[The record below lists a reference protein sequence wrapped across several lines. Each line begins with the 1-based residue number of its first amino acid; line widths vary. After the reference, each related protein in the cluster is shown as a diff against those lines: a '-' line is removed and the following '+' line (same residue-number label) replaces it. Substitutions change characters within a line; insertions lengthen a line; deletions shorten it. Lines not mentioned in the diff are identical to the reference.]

1 MKRRYIV
8 ILGSIVIGL
17 LIFVLMP
24 FMIDDA
30 FNSVDTK
37 LQAMAHS
44 RTDSIQ
50 MAYQNFEKELESSS
64 SLNEIDY
71 TELKDSLSGI
81 YRSYSEIIDLIH
93 HHHHVMQDSILAVDQ
108 NSGLPG
114 NSQKDEL
121 SRLYWFGTEPS
132 SNWGSGNGNAEQLSN
147 QLLLFELKIAVFN
160 HLLEEKLGLSTSF
173 RPSIF
178 QQEQGEGPWARSM
191 FAHRWS
197 AALAR
202 LSELQVDVQDLFL
215 DELSFVK
222 EAIQK
227 KPISGIT

>member
-1 MKRRYIV
+1 MKTRYIV

-30 FNSVDTK
+30 FNSIDTK

-50 MAYQNFEKELESSS
+50 TAYQNFEKELELSS
-64 SLNEIDY
+64 SLNEIDHA
-71 TELKDSLSGI
+71 ELKDSFNVI
-81 YRSYSEIIDLIH
+81 YRSYSEMIDLIN
-93 HHHHVMQDSILAVDQ
+93 HHHHVMQDSILGIDPNA
-108 NSGLPG
+108 GLPE

-121 SRLYWFGTEPS
+121 SRLYWLGTEPS

-147 QLLLFELKIAVFN
+147 QLLLFELRIAVFN

-178 QQEQGEGPWARSM
+178 HQKPGEGPWAQSM
-191 FAHRWS
+191 FADRWS
-197 AALAR
+197 AALAK
-202 LSELQVDVQDLFL
+202 LNELQLDVQDLFL

-222 EAIQK
+222 EAIHK
-227 KPISGIT
+227 KSFSEKR